1 MLNNNMMSN
10 AEKAKFPHLPD
21 IPIDTLVHV
30 YAGMSSAANANFISA
45 HFAGWAKNGRIA
57 TFDDGRT
64 SCTSFRSAICQ
75 NWTYWIIAK
84 GEHKGRTN
92 FELELEGIEKSVFS
106 REENALIS
114 IEARKILNGE

>member
-1 MLNNNMMSN
+1 MMNNNMMSN

-30 YAGMSSAANANFISA
+30 YIGMSSAANANFISA
-45 HFAGWAKNGRIA
+45 HFAGWTKQGRIA
-57 TFDDGRT
+57 TFEDGRT
-64 SCTSFRSAICQ
+64 SYTSGTISQ
-75 NWTYWIIAK
+75 NWIYWKIAE

-92 FELELEGIEKSVFS
+92 FELEDTLGPMLTSDGYV
-106 REENALIS
+106 LVS